1 MLAVPLPLLD
11 QTTVVPSVPLPPLGG
26 ATVVLALLLLWCV
39 VFQPEVNV
47 YQSPARTQFASKVL
61 RERPLAR

>member
-26 ATVVLALLLLWCV
+26 ATVVLALPLPWGV
-39 VFQPEVNV
+39 IFQPEVNV